1 MHNLELILTLT
12 YGLTAALFLGY
23 AAFRLKL
30 SPIVGYLVAGMVLG
44 PYTPGFVGDLHIA
57 EQFAEVGV
65 ILLMFGVGLQFHL
78 EELVSVR
85 AIAIPG
91 AIGQILAATLLGLLI
106 GHYSGLSWSGGLVFG
121 LAVSVA
127 STVVLLRVLSDNNDL
142 HTPAGHIAVGW
153 LVVEDLFTV
162 LVLVMLPAMF
172 HESEGATSNIA
183 ISLLWSLLK
192 LGLLVGFTAVA
203 GQRVVPWLLSRVAK
217 TRSRE
222 LFTLSILVIALGIAV
237 GSAQLFGAS
246 MALGAFLAGMVVG
259 RSEFSLRAATDALPM
274 RDAFAV
280 LFFVSVGMLF
290 DPLTLWNAPVMVA
303 ATLGIVLIGK
313 PLSAMAIILVLK
325 YPLRT
330 ALVVATALAQIGEF
344 TFIVAGLGERLGL
357 LNEQSTSALVAA
369 AIVSI
374 SINPLLYRKIDW
386 WEQKLRQLPVVNRWC
401 PTGSEP
407 LEGGHGAEQLTS
419 PESQLLHRAIVIGY
433 GPVGRTVV
441 RLLKTNDVIPTV
453 IELNLDTVRQLREA
467 GISVVYGDATL
478 RPILEA
484 AGIRRSVAL
493 VLGAAGMTGLTEI
506 IRLAKEL
513 NPKIRIL
520 ARTAYLHEVFPLQA
534 SGADVVFSGEG
545 EIAMGMTE
553 LILRQLGATAE
564 QVDRERDRIREDFLG
579 GTPTSSLFSHFNEA
593 PVSVVRSSPRDAAGE
608 TVAAKVVTTASVTS
622 VTEPTA
628 EGS

>member
-12 YGLTAALFLGY
+12 YGLGAALFLGY

-30 SPIVGYLVAGMVLG
+30 SPIVGYLAAGMVLG
-44 PYTPGFVGDLHIA
+44 PYTPGFVGDLHVA

-78 EELVSVR
+78 EELISVR
-85 AIAIPG
+85 KIAIPG
-91 AIGQILAATLLGLLI
+91 AVGQIAAATLLGLVI
-106 GHYSGLSWSGGLVFG
+106 GHFSGLSWAGGLVFG

-162 LVLVMLPAMF
+162 LVLVLLPALF
-172 HESEGATSNIA
+172 SEVDGASSNVA
-183 ISLLWSLLK
+183 LSLVWSLVK
-192 LGLLVGFTAVA
+192 LGLLVGFTAFA
-203 GQRVVPWLLSRVAK
+203 GQRLVPWLLSQVAM

-222 LFTLSILVIALGIAV
+222 LFTLAILVIALGIAV

-290 DPLTLWNAPVMVA
+290 DPLTLMNAPVMVA

-313 PLSAMAIILVLK
+313 PLSAMVIILGLK

-344 TFIVAGLGERLGL
+344 TFIVAGLGERLGI
-357 LNEQSTSALVAA
+357 LNEQATSALVAA

-374 SINPLLYRKIDW
+374 SINPLLYRRVEGSERW
-386 WEQKLRQLPVVNRWC
+386 LRQFPFIERWC
-401 PTGSEP
+401 PSSP
-407 LEGGHGAEQLTS
+407 AQHAGGHAHETHTG
-419 PESQLLHRAIVIGY
+419 PESQLVHRAIVIGY

-453 IELNLDTVRQLREA
+453 IELNLETVRQLREA

-493 VLGAAGMTGLTEI
+493 VLGAAGMTGSTEI
-506 IRLAKEL
+506 IRLARDM

-553 LILRQLGATAE
+553 LILRQLGASAE
-564 QVDRERDRIREDFLG
+564 QVDRERDRIRRDFLG
-579 GTPTSSLFSHFNEA
+579 GTPASSLFGIFYDTPATSDASRDDVRPIDHSEVDADATVPASIEKTTEA
-593 PVSVVRSSPRDAAGE
+593 S
-608 TVAAKVVTTASVTS
+608 
-622 VTEPTA
+622 
-628 EGS
+628 